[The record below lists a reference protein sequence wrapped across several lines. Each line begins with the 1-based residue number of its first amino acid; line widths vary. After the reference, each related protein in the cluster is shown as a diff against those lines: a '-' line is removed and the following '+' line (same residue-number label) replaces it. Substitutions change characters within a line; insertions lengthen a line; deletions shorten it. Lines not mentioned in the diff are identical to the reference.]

1 MELGR
6 DVFNFRIPL
15 WCIFTIAQSHNQS
28 RLPRAVMTLAPLI
41 YEGRFVEQK
50 VDEKNID
57 AKKCVVTVARL
68 QTSSIFMRDMYGR
81 VNKKGW
87 FKK

>member
-1 MELGR
+1 
-6 DVFNFRIPL
+6 
-15 WCIFTIAQSHNQS
+15 
-28 RLPRAVMTLAPLI
+28 MTLAPLI